1 MQDTRI
7 KMKTIA
13 MFIVFVSFFASA
25 SIAQKN
31 PASKIDSVSEQLKV
45 YVFLSETCPICQS
58 YTLTLKTLSEKYSS
72 KNVVFLLVF
81 PDYYSGADSVN
92 AFIKKYNLPFFPIV
106 NSAKELAKE
115 FNATITPEV
124 FVQDAKGKILY
135 SGRIDDSFYSLGKR
149 RTVISS
155 NDLDD
160 ALQAITGKQK
170 VKNAR
175 TQAVGCIISLSE

>member
-1 MQDTRI
+1 MQDTRTGTKI
-7 KMKTIA
+7 IA
-13 MFIVFVSFFASA
+13 MLIVFVFFFASA
-25 SIAQKN
+25 SVAQKN
-31 PASKIDSVSEQLKV
+31 PASKTDSVSEQLKV

-58 YTLTLKTLSEKYSS
+58 YTLTLKTLAEKYSRE
-72 KNVVFLLVF
+72 NVVFLLVF
-81 PDYYSGADSVN
+81 PNYYSGTDSVN
-92 AFIKKYNLPFFPIV
+92 AFIKKYNLPFFSIV
-106 NSAKELAKE
+106 NKAKELAKE
-115 FNATITPEV
+115 LNATITPEV

-149 RTVISS
+149 RTVVSS

-170 VKNAR
+170 VKNVK